1 MPSLTPY
8 PPRDFAPSPAPEPVR
23 TAEEARRPELKFWLA
38 QVLFWIGVGLLQ
50 GLLLLPL
57 LRPEAPGSETW
68 LVVIDRVVTGFLISS
83 GLGRTYRYLARQ
95 PWPLRR
101 ILARGVL
108 VLLLGALLEYLLF
121 EGVLAAWEA
130 FFGFLKGRTYFPTMP
145 LLVFHRIDILTVW
158 SLLFIAFFQAERTKS
173 AELRAAEAESA
184 LRTSELNR
192 LEAQLQPH
200 FLFNA
205 LTAILACRHNPEAV
219 ARVTNGLS
227 EHLRYCLGRQGLL
240 EPLGREIDAL
250 EQYLH
255 VQRARFGPNLICS
268 IHSTSDAREVAVP
281 PMIVSPL
288 LDNALKHG
296 PVSSPSPLQI
306 TVDCRVVS
314 GMLQVKVTNTGTW
327 IEPGSRG
334 RTGTGLVNLRG
345 RLKLY
350 HFDQAEL
357 TCETTTNGV
366 QACITLPLSTTTS
379 TGSQE
384 SQP

>member
-1 MPSLTPY
+1 MQRLDPD
-8 PPRDFAPSPAPEPVR
+8 PPPDNTRSAAAKMGWLD
-23 TAEEARRPELKFWLA
+23 EASNRRELQFWLA
-38 QVLFWIGVGLLQ
+38 QVLFWGMVGLLV
-50 GLLLLPL
+50 GLFLVPI
-57 LRPEAPGSETW
+57 LRPDATTVERW
-68 LVVIDRVVTGFLISS
+68 LVATNRVLSGMFVSTGLRWVYMS
-83 GLGRTYRYLARQ
+83 LAQQ

-101 ILARGVL
+101 ILYLGVL
-108 VLLLGALLEYLLF
+108 VLFFGALLECLLF
-121 EGVLAAWEA
+121 QGGLWVLDSVAGWLEGARVI
-130 FFGFLKGRTYFPTMP
+130 TSIP
-145 LLVFHRIDILTVW
+145 LFVFHRIDILTVW
-158 SLLFIAFFQAERTKS
+158 SLLFIAFFQAEKAKS
-173 AELRAAEAESA
+173 AEWRAAEAEAS

-205 LTAILACRHNPEAV
+205 LTAILACRHNPDAV

-255 VQRARFGPNLICS
+255 VQRARFGPDLDCAIDC
-268 IHSTSDAREVAVP
+268 TREAREVPVP

-296 PVSSPSPLQI
+296 PVSSPRPLRI
-306 TVDCRVVS
+306 TVDCRVVA
-314 GMLQVKVTNTGTW
+314 GMLQVTVTNTGSW

-334 RTGTGLVNLRG
+334 RTGTGLVNLRS

-350 HFDQAEL
+350 HLDQGGL
-357 TCETTTNGV
+357 TCEASGGEV
-366 QACITLPLSTTTS
+366 RACVALPLATKTS
-379 TGSQE
+379 AGSQE
-384 SQP
+384 QRI